1 MAKRATSFALALPL
15 RDSGIPAGRW
25 LYEALRSEILGGRLR
40 PGARL
45 PSTRDLARQ
54 YRLARGTI
62 VSSFEQLKSAG
73 VPVVQPPHDTGN
85 NNRNALLRDPDGNLV
100 EIVAKVA

>member
-1 MAKRATSFALALPL
+1 MHGVDASPG
-15 RDSGIPAGRW
+15 SPAMVLVVWTDNVDAAFG
-25 LYEALRSEILGGRLR
+25 
-40 PGARL
+40 
-45 PSTRDLARQ
+45 
-54 YRLARGTI
+54 
-62 VSSFEQLKSAG
+62 QLKSAG

>member
-1 MAKRATSFALALPL
+1 MVLVVWTDAFDAA
-15 RDSGIPAGRW
+15 
-25 LYEALRSEILGGRLR
+25 
-40 PGARL
+40 
-45 PSTRDLARQ
+45 
-54 YRLARGTI
+54 
-62 VSSFEQLKSAG
+62 FEQLKSAG